1 MGHTFVCKIKI
12 NQNSNNVRGNTINNY
27 NELFGSKLI
36 KTDKVSKKKQ
46 KIL

>member
-12 NQNSNNVRGNTINNY
+12 NQNSNKVKGKTVKNY
-27 NELFGSKLI
+27 IELFGSKLI